1 MRILVPY
8 LFIGFLIAL
17 LSLTLPLSAKE
28 LSPERV
34 DGATTVSTAEAKQLF
49 DQGAVFLDVRSEQ
62 DWEAGRIPGS
72 KHLELKH
79 VFNQE
84 SLGGIVQADQ
94 KLVIYCNS
102 TGCLRSSKASKHA
115 VEWGYTKVYYYR
127 LGYPDWQ
134 ANGYAVE

>member
-1 MRILVPY
+1 MRTPALY
-8 LFIGFLIAL
+8 LLIVLFLAP
-17 LSLTLPLSAKE
+17 LSLVAKE
-28 LSPERV
+28 LSPETV
-34 DGATTVSTAEAKQLF
+34 EGATTVGTAEAKQLF
-49 DQGAVFLDVRSEQ
+49 DQGAIFLDVRSEQ

-84 SLGGIVQADQ
+84 SLATVAEADQ

-102 TGCLRSSKASKHA
+102 TGCMRSSKACKHA
-115 VEWGYTKVYYYR
+115 VEWGYKKVYYYR

-134 ANGYAVE
+134 SNGYAVE